1 MAKKKTP
8 IQADEY
14 ADQPI
19 DDIDNPEWTKEDFAV
34 ARPFKDMFP
43 EQYKALTRQG
53 GRPRVALP
61 KVHIGLRL
69 DPEVVAAVKASG
81 KGYNSR
87 VEKVL
92 RDAIAAGAFARNE
105 TR

>member
-1 MAKKKTP
+1 MARKKP
-8 IQADEY
+8 AQAEDDT
-14 ADQPI
+14 DQPI
-19 DDIDNPEWTKEDFAV
+19 DDIDNPEWTREDFAE

-53 GRPRVALP
+53 GRPRVASP

-69 DPEVVAAVKASG
+69 DLEVVAALKASG

-92 RDAIAAGAFARNE
+92 RDAIAAGAFAGNE
-105 TR
+105 TK

>member
-1 MAKKKTP
+1 MARKKSA
-8 IQADEY
+8 QAEEY
-14 ADQPI
+14 ADVPI
-19 DDIDNPEWTKEDFAV
+19 DDIDNPEWTKEDFAA
-34 ARPFKDMFP
+34 ARPFKEMFP

-53 GRPRVALP
+53 GRPRVASP

-92 RDAIAAGAFARNE
+92 REAIAAGAFADNE
-105 TR
+105 AE